1 MNSQSAL
8 NFILEVLPSLNHYHS
23 RASSVYGYLDELVKP
38 AINDL
43 FGPGSECKAHLHG
56 IGDFSLPYFTMGNI
70 NSTHLF
76 GLDELIIF
84 SFYGIN
90 SSRYRNVADLGANI
104 GLHSICLSKLGYNVD
119 AFEPDPIHLD
129 RINENI
135 SLNSVFPNII
145 SSAVSTDDGSAEF
158 TRVVGNTTGS
168 HLSGAKDNLYGTLE
182 KFEVS
187 TRSFLKILLEHD
199 LLKIDVEGH
208 EATIICSTSPCDWVN
223 SDAILEVGSLSNAEM
238 IYNHFKESNINL
250 FAQSSSW
257 QKVVSL
263 ADMPSSYKDGS
274 LFISSK
280 KQMPW

>member
-38 AINDL
+38 AIDDL
-43 FGPGSECKAHLHG
+43 FGPRSECKAHLHG

-135 SLNSVFPNII
+135 NLNSVFPNII
-145 SSAVSTDDGSAEF
+145 PSAVSTEDGSAEF

-238 IYNHFKESNINL
+238 IYNHFKESNINF

-257 QKVVSL
+257 QKVESL